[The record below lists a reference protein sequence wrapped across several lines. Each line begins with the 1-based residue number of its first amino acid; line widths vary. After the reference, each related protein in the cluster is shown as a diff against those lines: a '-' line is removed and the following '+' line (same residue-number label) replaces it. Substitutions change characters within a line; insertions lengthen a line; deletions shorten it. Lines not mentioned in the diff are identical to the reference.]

1 MRKRDIYS
9 YYNVSGNAKTGRQKM
24 KKIISLALA
33 AAMTASLAACGS
45 SSGSAETSAAAKDS
59 AAESTAEASE
69 SGDSGASEGKEFVI
83 GGSGPLT
90 GGAAIYGI
98 AVKNGGQIAV
108 DEINAAGGINGY
120 PVKWIFEDDEHDA
133 EKALNAYNTLKDEGL
148 QIMVGT
154 VTSGP
159 CLAVVQE
166 TADDNM
172 FQITPSGTTKDITAN
187 PNVFRMCFSDPA
199 QGEKSAQYIGEH
211 KLATKV
217 GVIYDSS
224 DPYSQGIYETFD
236 ADAPKYGIEIVAAE
250 AFTADSKT
258 DFKTQIQKMKD
269 AGAELV
275 FLPFYYTEAAL
286 VLQQAKELNYSPIFF
301 GCDGMDGILNL
312 ENFDTSLAEGLMLL
326 TPFAADATDDLT
338 VNFVNTYKE
347 RYGETP
353 IQFAADAYDCL
364 YAIKNAAEKA
374 DINPDMS
381 ISDICDA
388 LEKSMTEI
396 TFNGLTGEN
405 IKFSSDGEPDK
416 EPKAVVIKNGAY
428 VLAD

>member
-1 MRKRDIYS
+1 
-9 YYNVSGNAKTGRQKM
+9 M
-24 KKIISLALA
+24 KKFISLALV

-45 SSGSAETSAAAKDS
+45 SSATTETSAASDS
-59 AAESTAEASE
+59 SAETEAAAESTEA
-69 SGDSGASEGKEFVI
+69 DAASADGEFVI

-98 AVKNGGQIAV
+98 AVQRGGQIAV
-108 DEINAAGGINGY
+108 DEINEAGGINGHQI
-120 PVKWIFEDDEHDA
+120 KWVFEDDEHDA
-133 EKALNAYNTLKDEGL
+133 EKALNAYNTLKDQGL
-148 QIMVGT
+148 QMMVGT

-172 FQITPSGTTKDITAN
+172 FEITPSGTTQDITAN

-199 QGEKSAQYIGEH
+199 QGAKSAQYIGEH

-224 DPYSQGIYETFD
+224 DPYSQGIYESFD
-236 ADAPKYGIEIVAAE
+236 ADAANYGIEIVAAE
-250 AFTADSKT
+250 AFTSDSKT

-326 TPFAADATDDLT
+326 TPFSADATDDLT
-338 VNFVNTYKE
+338 VNFVTKYNE
-347 RYGETP
+347 QYGETP
-353 IQFAADAYDCL
+353 IQFAADAYDCV
-364 YAIKNAAEKA
+364 YAIKYAAEKA
-374 DINPDMS
+374 GITPDMS
-381 ISDICDA
+381 VSDICDA
-388 LEKSMTEI
+388 MEPAMTEI
-396 TFNGLTGEN
+396 EFDGLTGEA
-405 IKFSSDGEPDK
+405 IKFDEQGEPDK
-416 EPKAVVIKNGAY
+416 APKAVVIENGAY

>member
-1 MRKRDIYS
+1 
-9 YYNVSGNAKTGRQKM
+9 M
-24 KKIISLALA
+24 KKFISLALV

-45 SSGSAETSAAAKDS
+45 SSATTETSAASDS
-59 AAESTAEASE
+59 SAETEAAAESTEADSASAE
-69 SGDSGASEGKEFVI
+69 GEFVI

-98 AVKNGGQIAV
+98 AVQRGGQIAV
-108 DEINAAGGINGY
+108 DEINAEGGINGHQI
-120 PVKWIFEDDEHDA
+120 KWVFEDDEHDA
-133 EKALNAYNTLKDEGL
+133 EKALNAYNTLKDQGL
-148 QIMVGT
+148 QMMVGT

-172 FQITPSGTTKDITAN
+172 FEITPSGTTQDITAN

-199 QGEKSAQYIGEH
+199 QGAKSAQYIGEH

-224 DPYSQGIYETFD
+224 DPYSQGIYESFD
-236 ADAPKYGIEIVAAE
+236 ADAANYGIEIVAAE

-326 TPFAADATDDLT
+326 TPFSADATDDLT
-338 VNFVNTYKE
+338 VNFVTKYNE
-347 RYGETP
+347 QYGETP
-353 IQFAADAYDCL
+353 IQFAADAYDCV
-364 YAIKNAAEKA
+364 YAIKYAAEKA
-374 DINPDMS
+374 GITPDMS
-381 ISDICDA
+381 VSDICDA
-388 LEKSMTEI
+388 LEPAMTEI
-396 TFNGLTGEN
+396 EFDGLTGEA
-405 IKFSSDGEPDK
+405 IKFDEQGEPDK
-416 EPKAVVIKNGAY
+416 APKAVVIENGAY

>member
-1 MRKRDIYS
+1 
-9 YYNVSGNAKTGRQKM
+9 M
-24 KKIISLALA
+24 KKFISLALV

-45 SSGSAETSAAAKDS
+45 SSATTETSAASDS
-59 AAESTAEASE
+59 SAETEAAAESTEA
-69 SGDSGASEGKEFVI
+69 DAASADGEFVI

-98 AVKNGGQIAV
+98 AVQRGGQIAV
-108 DEINAAGGINGY
+108 DEINAEGGINGHQ
-120 PVKWIFEDDEHDA
+120 VKWVFEDDEHDA
-133 EKALNAYNTLKDEGL
+133 EKALNAYNTLKDQGL
-148 QIMVGT
+148 QMMVGT

-172 FQITPSGTTKDITAN
+172 FEITPSGTTQDITAN

-199 QGEKSAQYIGEH
+199 QGAKSAQYIGEH

-224 DPYSQGIYETFD
+224 DPYSQGIYESFD
-236 ADAPKYGIEIVAAE
+236 ADAANYGIEIVAAE
-250 AFTADSKT
+250 AFTSDSKT

-326 TPFAADATDDLT
+326 TPFSADATDDLT
-338 VNFVNTYKE
+338 VNFVTKYNE
-347 RYGETP
+347 QYGETP
-353 IQFAADAYDCL
+353 IQFAADAYDCV
-364 YAIKNAAEKA
+364 YAIKYAAEKA
-374 DINPDMS
+374 GITPDMS
-381 ISDICDA
+381 VSDICDA
-388 LEKSMTEI
+388 MEPAMTEI
-396 TFNGLTGEN
+396 EFDGLTGEA
-405 IKFSSDGEPDK
+405 IKFDEQGEPDK
-416 EPKAVVIKNGAY
+416 APKAVVIENGAY

>member
-1 MRKRDIYS
+1 
-9 YYNVSGNAKTGRQKM
+9 M
-24 KKIISLALA
+24 KKFISLALV

-45 SSGSAETSAAAKDS
+45 SSSSTETSAASSESSAETEA
-59 AAESTAEASE
+59 AAEAGSE
-69 SGDSGASEGKEFVI
+69 SADGVFVI

-90 GGAAIYGI
+90 GGAAIYGQ

-108 DEINAAGGINGY
+108 DEINEAGGINGY
-120 PVKWIFEDDEHDA
+120 QVKWVFEDDEHDA

-148 QIMVGT
+148 QMMVGT

-172 FQITPSGTTKDITAN
+172 FQITPSGTTQDITAN

-199 QGEKSAQYIGEH
+199 QGAKSAQYIGEH
-211 KLATKV
+211 GLATKV

-224 DPYSQGIYETFD
+224 DPYSQGIYESFD
-236 ADAPKYGIEIVAAE
+236 ADAANYGIEIVAAE

-258 DFKTQIQKMKD
+258 DFTAQLQKMKD

-286 VLQQAKELNYSPIFF
+286 VLKQAKDMNYAPTFF

-326 TPFAADATDDLT
+326 TPFSADATDDLT
-338 VNFVNTYKE
+338 VNFVTKYNE
-347 RYGETP
+347 LFGETP
-353 IQFAADAYDCL
+353 IQFAADAYDCV
-364 YAIKNAAEKA
+364 YAIKAAAEKA
-374 DINPDMS
+374 NITPDMS
-381 ISDICDA
+381 VSDICDA
-388 LEKSMTEI
+388 LEPAMTEI
-396 TFNGLTGEN
+396 EFDGLTGTG
-405 IKFSSDGEPDK
+405 IKFDENGEPDK
-416 EPKAVVIKNGAY
+416 APKAVVIENGAY

>member
-1 MRKRDIYS
+1 
-9 YYNVSGNAKTGRQKM
+9 M
-24 KKIISLALA
+24 KKFISLALV

-45 SSGSAETSAAAKDS
+45 SSATTETSAASDS
-59 AAESTAEASE
+59 SAETEAAAESTEA
-69 SGDSGASEGKEFVI
+69 DAASADGEFVI

-98 AVKNGGQIAV
+98 AVQRGGQIAV
-108 DEINAAGGINGY
+108 DEINAEGGINGHQ
-120 PVKWIFEDDEHDA
+120 VKWVFEDDEHDA
-133 EKALNAYNTLKDEGL
+133 EKALNAYNTLKDQGL
-148 QIMVGT
+148 QMMVGT

-172 FQITPSGTTKDITAN
+172 FEITPSGTTQDITAN

-199 QGEKSAQYIGEH
+199 QGAKSAQYIGEH
-211 KLATKV
+211 NLATKV

-224 DPYSQGIYETFD
+224 DPYSQGIYESFD
-236 ADAPKYGIEIVAAE
+236 ADAANYGIEIVAAE
-250 AFTADSKT
+250 AFTSDSKT

-326 TPFAADATDDLT
+326 TPFSADATDDLT
-338 VNFVNTYKE
+338 VNFVTKYNE
-347 RYGETP
+347 QYGETP
-353 IQFAADAYDCL
+353 IQFAADAYDCV
-364 YAIKNAAEKA
+364 YAIKYAAEKA
-374 DINPDMS
+374 GITPDMS
-381 ISDICDA
+381 VSDICDA
-388 LEKSMTEI
+388 MEPAMTEI
-396 TFNGLTGEN
+396 EFDGLTGEA
-405 IKFSSDGEPDK
+405 IKFDEQGEPDK
-416 EPKAVVIKNGAY
+416 APKAVVIENGVY

>member
-1 MRKRDIYS
+1 
-9 YYNVSGNAKTGRQKM
+9 M
-24 KKIISLALA
+24 KKFISLALV

-45 SSGSAETSAAAKDS
+45 SSATTETSAASDS
-59 AAESTAEASE
+59 SAETEAAAESGETSE
-69 SGDSGASEGKEFVI
+69 SASADGEFVI

-98 AVKNGGQIAV
+98 AVQRGGQIAV
-108 DEINAAGGINGY
+108 DEINAEGGINGHQ
-120 PVKWIFEDDEHDA
+120 VKWVFEDDEHDA
-133 EKALNAYNTLKDEGL
+133 EKALNAYNTLKDQGL
-148 QIMVGT
+148 QMMVGT

-172 FQITPSGTTKDITAN
+172 FEITPSGTTQDITAN

-199 QGEKSAQYIGEH
+199 QGAKSAQYIGEH

-224 DPYSQGIYETFD
+224 DPYSQGIYESFD
-236 ADAPKYGIEIVAAE
+236 ADAANYGIEIVAAE

-286 VLQQAKELNYSPIFF
+286 VLQQSKELNYSPIFF

-338 VNFVNTYKE
+338 VNFVTKYNE
-347 RYGETP
+347 QYGETP
-353 IQFAADAYDCL
+353 IQFAADAYDCV
-364 YAIKNAAEKA
+364 YAIKYAAEKA
-374 DINPDMS
+374 GITPDMS
-381 ISDICDA
+381 VSDICDA
-388 LEKSMTEI
+388 MKTAMTEI
-396 TFNGLTGEN
+396 EFDGLTGEA
-405 IKFSSDGEPDK
+405 IKFDEQGEPDK
-416 EPKAVVIKNGAY
+416 APKAVVIENGAY

>member
-1 MRKRDIYS
+1 
-9 YYNVSGNAKTGRQKM
+9 M
-24 KKIISLALA
+24 KKFISLALV

-45 SSGSAETSAAAKDS
+45 SSATTETSAASDS
-59 AAESTAEASE
+59 SAETEAAAESGETSE
-69 SGDSGASEGKEFVI
+69 SASADGEFVI

-98 AVKNGGQIAV
+98 AVQRGGQIAV
-108 DEINAAGGINGY
+108 DEINEAGGINGHQI
-120 PVKWIFEDDEHDA
+120 KWVFEDDEHDA
-133 EKALNAYNTLKDEGL
+133 EKALNAYNTLKDQGL
-148 QIMVGT
+148 QMMVGT

-172 FQITPSGTTKDITAN
+172 FEITPSGTTQDITAN

-199 QGEKSAQYIGEH
+199 QGAKSAQYIGEH
-211 KLATKV
+211 ELATKV

-224 DPYSQGIYETFD
+224 DPYSQGIYESFD
-236 ADAPKYGIEIVAAE
+236 ADAANYGIEIVAAE

-286 VLQQAKELNYSPIFF
+286 VLQQSKELNYSPVFF

-338 VNFVNTYKE
+338 VNFVTKYNE
-347 RYGETP
+347 QYGETP
-353 IQFAADAYDCL
+353 IQFAADAYDCV
-364 YAIKNAAEKA
+364 YAIKYAAEKA
-374 DINPDMS
+374 GITPDMS
-381 ISDICDA
+381 VSDICDA
-388 LEKSMTEI
+388 MESAMTEI
-396 TFNGLTGEN
+396 EFDGLTGEA
-405 IKFSSDGEPDK
+405 IKFDEQGEPDK
-416 EPKAVVIKNGAY
+416 APKAVVIENGAY

>member
-1 MRKRDIYS
+1 
-9 YYNVSGNAKTGRQKM
+9 M
-24 KKIISLALA
+24 KKFISLALV

-45 SSGSAETSAAAKDS
+45 SSSSTETSAAAADS
-59 AAESTAEASE
+59 AAESTE
-69 SGDSGASEGKEFVI
+69 SGDSSASADGEFVI

-90 GGAAIYGI
+90 GGAAIYGM

-108 DEINAAGGINGY
+108 DEINAAGGINGHK
-120 PVKWIFEDDEHDA
+120 VKWVFEDDEHDA
-133 EKALNAYNTLKDEGL
+133 EKALNAYNTLKDAGL

-172 FQITPSGTTKDITAN
+172 FQITPSGTTQDITAN

-199 QGEKSAQYIGEH
+199 QGAKSAQYIGEH

-236 ADAPKYGIEIVAAE
+236 SEASNYGIEIVAAE

-286 VLQQAKELNYSPIFF
+286 VLQQAKELNYSPVFF

-347 RYGETP
+347 QYGDTP

-374 DINPDMS
+374 NITPDMS
-381 ISDICDA
+381 VSDICDA
-388 LEKSMTEI
+388 LETAMPEI
-396 TFNGLTGEN
+396 IFNGLTGEN
-405 IKFSSDGEPDK
+405 IKFNSDGEPDK
-416 EPKAVVIKNGAY
+416 APKAVVIKDGAY
-428 VLAD
+428 ALAD

>member
-1 MRKRDIYS
+1 M
-9 YYNVSGNAKTGRQKM
+9 
-24 KKIISLALA
+24 
-33 AAMTASLAACGS
+33 
-45 SSGSAETSAAAKDS
+45 
-59 AAESTAEASE
+59 
-69 SGDSGASEGKEFVI
+69 
-83 GGSGPLT
+83 
-90 GGAAIYGI
+90 
-98 AVKNGGQIAV
+98 
-108 DEINAAGGINGY
+108 
-120 PVKWIFEDDEHDA
+120 
-133 EKALNAYNTLKDEGL
+133 
-148 QIMVGT
+148 MVGT

-172 FQITPSGTTKDITAN
+172 FEITPSGTTQDITAN

-199 QGEKSAQYIGEH
+199 QGAKSAQYIGEH

-224 DPYSQGIYETFD
+224 DPYSQGIYESFD
-236 ADAPKYGIEIVAAE
+236 ADAANYGIEIVAAE
-250 AFTADSKT
+250 AFTSDSKT

-326 TPFAADATDDLT
+326 TPFSADATDDLT
-338 VNFVNTYKE
+338 VNFVTKYNE
-347 RYGETP
+347 QYGETP
-353 IQFAADAYDCL
+353 IQFAADAYDCV
-364 YAIKNAAEKA
+364 YAIKYAAEKA
-374 DINPDMS
+374 GITPDMS
-381 ISDICDA
+381 VSDICDA
-388 LEKSMTEI
+388 MEPAMTEI
-396 TFNGLTGEN
+396 EFDGLTGEA
-405 IKFSSDGEPDK
+405 IKFDEQGEPDK
-416 EPKAVVIKNGAY
+416 APKAVVIENGAY

>member
-1 MRKRDIYS
+1 
-9 YYNVSGNAKTGRQKM
+9 M
-24 KKIISLALA
+24 KKFISLALV

-45 SSGSAETSAAAKDS
+45 SSATTETSAASDS
-59 AAESTAEASE
+59 SAETEAAAESTEA
-69 SGDSGASEGKEFVI
+69 DAASADGEFVI

-98 AVKNGGQIAV
+98 AVQRGGQIAV
-108 DEINAAGGINGY
+108 DEINAEGGINGHQI
-120 PVKWIFEDDEHDA
+120 KWVFEDDEHDA
-133 EKALNAYNTLKDEGL
+133 EKALNAYNTLKDQGL
-148 QIMVGT
+148 QMMVGT

-172 FQITPSGTTKDITAN
+172 FEITPSGTTQDITAN

-199 QGEKSAQYIGEH
+199 QGAKSAQYIGEH

-224 DPYSQGIYETFD
+224 DPYSQGIYESFD
-236 ADAPKYGIEIVAAE
+236 ADAANYGIEIVAAE
-250 AFTADSKT
+250 AFTSDSKT

-326 TPFAADATDDLT
+326 TPFSADATDDLT
-338 VNFVNTYKE
+338 VNFVTKYNE
-347 RYGETP
+347 QYGETP
-353 IQFAADAYDCL
+353 IQFAADAYDCV
-364 YAIKNAAEKA
+364 YAIKYAAEKA
-374 DINPDMS
+374 GITPDMS
-381 ISDICDA
+381 VSDICDA
-388 LEKSMTEI
+388 MEPAMTEI
-396 TFNGLTGEN
+396 EFDGLTGEA
-405 IKFSSDGEPDK
+405 IKFDEQGEPDK
-416 EPKAVVIKNGAY
+416 APKAVVIENGAY

>member
-1 MRKRDIYS
+1 
-9 YYNVSGNAKTGRQKM
+9 M
-24 KKIISLALA
+24 KKIISVALV

-45 SSGSAETSAAAKDS
+45 SSATTETSAAADS
-59 AAESTAEASE
+59 SSETQAAAESTGS
-69 SGDSGASEGKEFVI
+69 SDGVFVI

-90 GGAAIYGI
+90 GGAAIYGL

-108 DEINAAGGINGY
+108 DEINEAGGINGY
-120 PVKWIFEDDEHDA
+120 QIKWVFEDDEHDA
-133 EKALNAYNTLKDEGL
+133 EKALNAYNTLKDQGL
-148 QIMVGT
+148 QMMVGT

-172 FQITPSGTTKDITAN
+172 FEITPSGTTQDITAN

-199 QGEKSAQYIGEH
+199 QGTKSAQYIGEH

-236 ADAPKYGIEIVAAE
+236 ADAADNGIEIVAAE

-258 DFKTQIQKMKD
+258 DFTAQLQKMKD

-286 VLQQAKELNYSPIFF
+286 VLKQAKDMNYSPVFF

-326 TPFAADATDDLT
+326 TPFAADATDELT
-338 VNFVNTYKE
+338 VNFVSKYNE
-347 RYGETP
+347 QFGETP

-364 YAIKNAAEKA
+364 YAIKYAAEKA
-374 DINPDMS
+374 GITPDMS
-381 ISDICDA
+381 VSDMCEA
-388 LEKSMTEI
+388 MKTAMSEI
-396 TFNGLTGEN
+396 EFDGLTGEA
-405 IKFSSDGEPDK
+405 ITFDEQGEPDK
-416 EPKAVVIKNGAY
+416 APKAVVIENGAY

>member
-1 MRKRDIYS
+1 
-9 YYNVSGNAKTGRQKM
+9 M
-24 KKIISLALA
+24 KKFISLALV

-45 SSGSAETSAAAKDS
+45 SSATTETSAAADS
-59 AAESTAEASE
+59 SAETEAAAESSDSADSASAE
-69 SGDSGASEGKEFVI
+69 GEFVI

-98 AVKNGGQIAV
+98 AVQRGGQIAV
-108 DEINAAGGINGY
+108 DEINAEGGINGHQI
-120 PVKWIFEDDEHDA
+120 KWVFEDDEHDA
-133 EKALNAYNTLKDEGL
+133 EKALNAYNTLKDQGL
-148 QIMVGT
+148 QMMVGT

-172 FQITPSGTTKDITAN
+172 FEITPSGTTQDITAN

-199 QGEKSAQYIGEH
+199 QGAKSAQYIGEH
-211 KLATKV
+211 ELATKV

-224 DPYSQGIYETFD
+224 DPYSQGIYESFD
-236 ADAPKYGIEIVAAE
+236 ADAANYGIEIVAAE

-326 TPFAADATDDLT
+326 TPFSADATDDLT
-338 VNFVNTYKE
+338 VNFVAKYKE
-347 RYGETP
+347 QFNETP
-353 IQFAADAYDCL
+353 IQFAADAYDCV
-364 YAIKNAAEKA
+364 YAIKYAAEKA
-374 DINPDMS
+374 GITPDMS
-381 ISDICDA
+381 VSDICDA
-388 LEKSMTEI
+388 LEPAMTEI
-396 TFNGLTGEN
+396 EFDGLTGEA
-405 IKFSSDGEPDK
+405 IKFDEQGEPDK
-416 EPKAVVIKNGAY
+416 APKAVVIENGAY